1 MTKPDG
7 KITALAG
14 EILKRPLSGEE
25 ELEIYRIADA
35 VGMRDIQ
42 SFLYLLLV
50 FKLHEDTMKGQFEK
64 LASLEERLNEKF
76 ARMGELSGRIDGT
89 LKTSVDKI
97 LTDGAKRIGED
108 MGNAVKEKAA
118 ETLASFGEYRSL
130 RGQTM
135 LVCFLCVTSAIAYW
149 LGAVNALRVVP
160 PESAL
165 EALLL
170 LPAGWCVFFCGA
182 TYTFLWAGDHWG
194 RIKKTRLYKTLL
206 GLQVFFLLILA
217 ASLL

>member
-7 KITALAG
+7 KITALAS

-50 FKLHEDTMKGQFEK
+50 FKLHEDVMKGQFEK
-64 LASLEERLNEKF
+64 LASLEGRLSEKF
-76 ARMGELSGRIDGT
+76 AEIGELSGRIDGT
-89 LKTSVDKI
+89 LKVSVGKI
-97 LTDGAKRIGED
+97 LGDAASRIGGD
-108 MGNAVKEKAA
+108 MGKAMTESA
-118 ETLASFGEYRSL
+118 GETLGAFGEYHTL
-130 RGQTM
+130 RGQPI
-135 LVCFLCVTSAIAYW
+135 LVCFLCVTSALAYW
-149 LGAVNALRVVP
+149 LGASNALRVIP
-160 PESAL
+160 PGSAI

-206 GLQVFFLLILA
+206 GLQVFFLVMLA
-217 ASLL
+217 LSLL